1 MTACKTKGDVTGKM
15 FGQDHIIKACDLGSI
30 LYCQEERETDRDRD
44 RETERDIQRQKDR
57 DRATERHRDRQTDRG
72 GQTDR

>member
-30 LYCQEERETDRDRD
+30 LYCQEERETDRDR
-44 RETERDIQRQKDR
+44 ETERDIQRQRDR
-57 DRATERHRDRQTDRG
+57 DRATERHRDRQTDRE